1 MKEKMKHKRKQEETY
16 FKFLKDLQKSE
27 EDEIIFQLE
36 EQLAIRQEIL
46 KQGVLKKK
54 QHPYVDAVS
63 MIEKQ
68 LSKAQNDI
76 STVYRKTNK
85 ITKIPKSILL
95 CIRHLNRY

>member
-1 MKEKMKHKRKQEETY
+1 MKHKRKQEETY
-16 FKFLKDLQKSE
+16 FKFLRDLQKSE
-27 EDEIIFQLE
+27 EDDIIFQLE

-54 QHPYVDAVS
+54 QYPYLDAVS

-76 STVYRKTNK
+76 STVYRIQN
-85 ITKIPKSILL
+85 
-95 CIRHLNRY
+95 